1 MRFLI
6 KVAFWLAIVVLLL
19 PTDSA
24 KQKQTAQVSP
34 IEALSAA
41 QAAVADA
48 TDFCTRKPDA
58 CEIGSQAFQSFGEK
72 AQYGAK
78 LLYEFLS
85 NRFADKADTAAN
97 GATGSIRVERKPGQ
111 NTLTP
116 SDLEP
121 SWSGATAKA
130 VPMPPRR
137 PG

>member
-6 KVAFWLAIVVLLL
+6 KVAFWLTIMVLLL

-24 KQKQTAQVSP
+24 KQTQTAQVSP

-41 QAAVADA
+41 QAAVSDA

-85 NRFADKADTAAN
+85 NRFADKADSTS
-97 GATGSIRVERKPGQ
+97 ATGSIRERKAGQ
-111 NTLTP
+111 YTLTP
-116 SDLEP
+116 SDIDP
-121 SWSGATAKA
+121 AWSGTAAKS
-130 VPMPPRR
+130 VPMPPKR